1 MNEEQHPERQPIEI
15 VGDEDWKTRVKEE
28 DAALDAQFGGSKEP
42 QAEPREKPAGG
53 ESSGIDASQLPP
65 ANFSLLVTLFTT
77 QAMTA
82 LGLLPNPMTGK
93 ATPELPLAKHYID
106 LLSVLEQ
113 KTRGNLDAGE
123 ARLLGD
129 SLHELRMMFV
139 QQSKVNA

>member
-1 MNEEQHPERQPIEI
+1 MNEEQHPERKPIEI

-28 DAALDAQFGGSKEP
+28 DAALDAQFGSS
-42 QAEPREKPAGG
+42 EPREKPAGA

-93 ATPELPLAKHYID
+93 AAPELPLAKHYID